1 MQHTEIS
8 EFGNILIFI
17 IGGILFISLV
27 LFVGRLIRP
36 RRPNEEKNATYES
49 GEEAVGNAWAAFNP
63 RFYVI
68 ALVFLLFEVELVFL
82 FPWATVFGRAEL
94 IEATNGI
101 WGKFAIAEMLMFIF
115 ILALGLAYA
124 WKKGFLN
131 WQNTPTIGKV
141 KGLSI
146 KNDLYKKVNEK
157 YSPSKN
163 ISL

>member
-82 FPWATVFGRAEL
+82 FPWATVFGRVEL
-94 IEATNGI
+94 IEATNGT
-101 WGKFAIAEMLMFIF
+101 WGILAIAEMLMFIL

-131 WQNTPTIGKV
+131 WQNPAAISKV
-141 KGLSI
+141 ESQSLKNGL
-146 KNDLYKKVNEK
+146 YTKVNEK
-157 YSPSKN
+157 YSPSKK

>member
-1 MQHTEIS
+1 M
-8 EFGNILIFI
+8 
-17 IGGILFISLV
+17 FISLV

-82 FPWATVFGRAEL
+82 FPWATVFGREEL
-94 IEATNGI
+94 MEATNGT
-101 WGKFAIAEMLMFIF
+101 WGILAIAEMLMFIF

-131 WQNTPTIGKV
+131 WQNPTTIGNV
-141 KGLSI
+141 EGQGLDNS
-146 KNDLYKKVNEK
+146 LYKKVNEK
-157 YSPSKN
+157 YLPTKRN
-163 ISL
+163 